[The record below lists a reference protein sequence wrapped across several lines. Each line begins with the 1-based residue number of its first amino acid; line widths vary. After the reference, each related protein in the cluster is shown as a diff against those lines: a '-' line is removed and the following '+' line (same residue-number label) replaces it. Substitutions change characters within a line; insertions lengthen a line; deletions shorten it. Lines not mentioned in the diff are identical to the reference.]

1 MAIGERGNEV
11 VPQVPDVASVRVG
24 RDDRYHRQTLIAWW
38 DQQRVQEARI
48 LVIGAGALGNEILKL
63 LALIGS
69 GWTLV
74 YDPDKIERSNLSRSV
89 LFRESDEGELKAAVA
104 VRRMHEINPD
114 VAAHALGDN
123 VLAKAGLGVFLWAD
137 VVIGAVDNREARV
150 FINAACARTR
160 KTWVDGA
167 IEGLSGIVRVFS
179 PHTGACYEC
188 TMNRTD
194 RKLLAERRSCALLA
208 RDAVLRGHVPTSAVA
223 ASIIG
228 GMEVQ
233 EAIKVVHGQPALTGE
248 GLHLD
253 GLYNQ
258 ISRIAYPRRAD
269 CPGHEDL
276 GDVVPLGLGVA
287 DITLGVLLDRA
298 EAALG
303 AGASLDL
310 SRDVIVQLSCPSCG
324 HTTPGRAVLGTVRE
338 SQAACP
344 RCGAHRAVDIASSVS
359 RDGLVD
365 LSLTPA
371 DLGLPPFDVIVAR
384 QGMERQQA
392 WLFDGD
398 AAAVLGPLAGSY
410 PGRAADQVGQIGQV
424 GRVGQAAGAQK
435 EPS

>member
-1 MAIGERGNEV
+1 MQASGDGLLVEV
-11 VPQVPDVASVRVG
+11 RE
-24 RDDRYHRQTLIAWW
+24 DRYHRQTLIEWW
-38 DQQRVQEARI
+38 DQERVRGTRI

-74 YDPDKIERSNLSRSV
+74 YDPDRIERSNLSRSV
-89 LFRESDEGELKAAVA
+89 LFREADEGRHKAEVA
-104 VRRMHEINPD
+104 VRQMREINPD
-114 VAAHALGDN
+114 VRGHAVCEN

-150 FINAACARTR
+150 FINSACARTR
-160 KTWVDGA
+160 RTWVDGA

-179 PHTGACYEC
+179 PQDGACYEC
-188 TMNRTD
+188 TMNSTD

-228 GMEVQ
+228 AMEVQ
-233 EAIKVVHGQPALTGE
+233 EAIKVVHGQPTLTGE

-253 GLYNQ
+253 GLYGQ
-258 ISRIAYPRRAD
+258 TSRIKYPRRAD

-276 GDVVPLGLGVA
+276 GEVVPLGLGVA
-287 DITLGVLLDRA
+287 GVTLGALLDRA

-303 AGASLDL
+303 AGAALDL
-310 SRDVIVQLSCPSCG
+310 SRDVIVRLSCPGCG
-324 HTTPGRAVLGTVRE
+324 SAAPGRSVLGTVRE

-344 RCGAHRAVDIASSVS
+344 SCGAHRAIEIASSIS
-359 RDGLVD
+359 RAGADAGQPDPID
-365 LSLTPA
+365 LALTPA
-371 DLGLPPFDVIVAR
+371 ELGLPPFDIIVAR
-384 QGMERQQA
+384 QGMERQEA

-398 AAAVLGPLAGSY
+398 AGAVLGPLAASYAGVPKTLGSA
-410 PGRAADQVGQIGQV
+410 P
-424 GRVGQAAGAQK
+424 
-435 EPS
+435 